1 MTLRYNQAKPTQL
14 LNSRQMK
21 GQNFVNWLM
30 GERAGKVT
38 MDVWN
43 WLWGTEPPTVLPP
56 SQEDTLAIAEHSLG
70 LMSQSVA
77 SLSTAVG
84 QQASSYKKLQVEYDK
99 KAQEIKGLMREAAIS
114 AKKGRDRDARLTL
127 VKVIQQEALLEQ
139 LHTQIDRVEELLISS
154 QNRLTQEQLEV
165 ERYRTEIQN
174 TRDLSRVNTALR
186 EIARVNDEFDGGS
199 AKSTLE
205 NAQMQATE
213 YEMQQKLVADIS
225 RNRSELT
232 DENSNAEIQTKV
244 NERLAKLKQINSDV
258 SPN

>member
-1 MTLRYNQAKPTQL
+1 
-14 LNSRQMK
+14 MK
-21 GQNFVNWLM
+21 GQNFANWLM
-30 GERAGKVT
+30 GDRAGKVT
-38 MDVWN
+38 MDVWD
-43 WLWGTEPPTVLPP
+43 WLWGKEPPIAPPP
-56 SQEDTLAIAEHSLG
+56 SQEETLAIAERSLA

-84 QQASSYKKLQVEYDK
+84 QQASSYKKLQVQYEN
-99 KAQEIKGLMREAAIS
+99 KAQEIQRLEREAAMS

-186 EIARVNDEFDGGS
+186 EIARVNDEFDGAS
-199 AKSTLE
+199 AKSTLD

-213 YEMQQKLVADIS
+213 FEMQQKLIADIS
-225 RNRSELT
+225 RNRSELI
-232 DENSNAEIQTKV
+232 DENSNAEIQAKV
-244 NERLAKLKQINSDV
+244 NERMAKLKQINSDLP
-258 SPN
+258 PN

>member
-1 MTLRYNQAKPTQL
+1 
-14 LNSRQMK
+14 MK
-21 GQNFVNWLM
+21 GQNFANWLM

-38 MDVWN
+38 MDVWD
-43 WLWGTEPPTVLPP
+43 WLWGKEPPVALPP
-56 SQEDTLAIAEHSLG
+56 TQEDTLAIAERSLA
-70 LMSQSVA
+70 LMAQSVA
-77 SLSTAVG
+77 SLSAAVG
-84 QQASSYKKLQVEYDK
+84 QQASSYKKLQVQYEQK
-99 KAQEIKGLMREAAIS
+99 VQEIHRLEREAEIA

-127 VKVIQQEALLEQ
+127 VKVIQQETLLEQ
-139 LHTQIDRVEELLISS
+139 LHAQIDQVEELLISS

-165 ERYRTEIQN
+165 DRYRTEIQN

-199 AKSTLE
+199 AKSTLD

-232 DENSNAEIQTKV
+232 DEDSNAEIQAKV
-244 NERLAKLKQINSDV
+244 NERLAKLKKIN
-258 SPN
+258 PNLPPN